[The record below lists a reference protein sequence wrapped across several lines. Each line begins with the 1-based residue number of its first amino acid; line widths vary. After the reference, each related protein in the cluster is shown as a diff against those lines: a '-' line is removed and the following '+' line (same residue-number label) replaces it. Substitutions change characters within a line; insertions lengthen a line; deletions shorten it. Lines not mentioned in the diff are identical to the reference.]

1 MAKQHVAGY
10 FTKSRLF
17 VYLNMFE
24 VGDREGK
31 KREKK
36 GRREKEERERERRK
50 EERVPDLRQEPL
62 KLGGQR

>member
-17 VYLNMFE
+17 VYLMFE

-36 GRREKEERERERRK
+36 GRREKEERERERR
-50 EERVPDLRQEPL
+50 RQCPV
-62 KLGGQR
+62 